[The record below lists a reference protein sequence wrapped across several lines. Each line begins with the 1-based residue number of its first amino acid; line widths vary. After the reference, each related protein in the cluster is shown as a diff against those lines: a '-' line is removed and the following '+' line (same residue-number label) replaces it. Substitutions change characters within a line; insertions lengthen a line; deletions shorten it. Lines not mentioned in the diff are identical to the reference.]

1 MPQFH
6 YRVMSR
12 NGQEMRGTLA
22 AASLGDLRQ
31 KLLGQDYLL
40 LEAEPVGEAA
50 PAPRAPRGLAALMPV
65 RNKDRAIFSWQ
76 LYTMVDAGIP
86 LTRALESVAKQTKS
100 AKLAAATRGVIDLIN
115 NGMSFSEALGRSP
128 RVFPPFFAHMVEV
141 GEVGGVLDR
150 MLSKVAEYYETQV
163 ERRSRIIS
171 AISYPC
177 VLLAG
182 CIGIL
187 FFLVLFLMPR
197 LFRLFDDMGAE
208 MPTATRILLGIALFL
223 RTYSL
228 GVLLGLAALVVAGRL
243 YTATPSGRFVRDRF
257 VLALPI
263 VGSVVTRIVLSRFAH
278 ALAIMVNSGVPLLS
292 SLRVVRE
299 IVGNAVVERTVDRI
313 IETVNEGGQVHEELK
328 RHRHIP
334 DMVTNMVAV
343 GEETGALGAML
354 EKVSSYYDREVNAA
368 IKNLTKVV
376 EPVLL
381 VFMAG
386 VVGFIAVS
394 VLDPVTDLVTT
405 INR

>member
-1 MPQFH
+1 MPQYQ

-12 NGQEMRGTLA
+12 AGQEIRGMLA
-22 AASLGDLRQ
+22 AASVRDLRH

-40 LEAEPVGEAA
+40 LEAEPVSEMANVRTG
-50 PAPRAPRGLAALMPV
+50 GLAALMPV

-76 LYTMVDAGIP
+76 LYTMIEAGIP
-86 LTRALESVAKQTKS
+86 LARALESVARQTQS
-100 AKLAAATRGVIDLIN
+100 PRLAAATRNVVELLS
-115 NGMSFSEALGRSP
+115 NGLSFSEALGRHP
-128 RVFPPFFAHMVEV
+128 RVFPPFFVHMVEV

-163 ERRSRIIS
+163 DRRSRIVS
-171 AISYPC
+171 AVSYPL
-177 VLLAG
+177 VLLIG

-197 LFRLFDDMGAE
+197 LFKLFDNMGAE
-208 MPTATRILLGIALFL
+208 MPAATRILLGVAGFL
-223 RTYSL
+223 RSYSV
-228 GVLLGLAALVVAGRL
+228 GTLLALVGLVAGLKL
-243 YTATPSGRFVRDRF
+243 YTRTPSGRYVRDR
-257 VLALPI
+257 LLMGMPI
-263 VGSVVTRIVLSRFAH
+263 VGSVLTRVVLSRFSH
-278 ALAIMVNSGVPLLS
+278 ALAVMVNSGVPLLS
-292 SLRVVRE
+292 ALRVVRE
-299 IVGNAVVERTVDRI
+299 VVGNAVIERTVDSI
-313 IETVNEGGQVHEELK
+313 IETVNEGGQVQDELK
-328 RHRHIP
+328 RHRYIP

-343 GEETGALGAML
+343 GEETGSLGTML
-354 EKVSSYYDREVNAA
+354 DKVSAYYDREVNSA

-394 VLDPVTDLVTT
+394 ILDPITDLITT